1 MRDGTMTFH
10 FGRIDMRKV
19 LSVKSLVAMIM
30 LGFCFETS
38 SFAACHSTYN
48 LSVTSPSTEKQISIR
63 FIILDNKSGNPLQSA
78 VASASQY
85 GIYTV
90 SDKDGKAT
98 LKNIPKGKCRIS
110 IELLGYVKETVEIN
124 PETEDQPVTIKLKEE
139 NLSIDGVV
147 VVAQR
152 GSAGESTSSIIG
164 RQALDHIQATS
175 LKDIFQLLPGNVVT
189 SNPSLTTAGVFQNR
203 TLDKYDSNNSFGA
216 AIVVDGVPMSINAD
230 MNTKGGNGST
240 SGVDMR
246 SIGTDDIESVEVVRG
261 IASAEYGDLS
271 SGTMIVKSKVGVTDL
286 KMRAKIYPGIYQFYA
301 GKGLSL
307 KKAGTLNINADYARG
322 KSDPRYKTD
331 TYDRVLASLVHSI
344 NTKNGSSFIT
354 KLSTTNTY
362 EWSGADPDEK
372 ITDVWKTDRN
382 NGFQLSHSG
391 SLNTNRLFVR
401 TLKYDL
407 SYSFKKSD
415 SYTRAYMSGL
425 RPVVNATKE
434 GTYETIMLPSEYY
447 GCGGTVGKP
456 LTFFAKLSDSFYL
469 NSRNSLFKNRFNLGT
484 EFRSEGNVGRG
495 YEDDDPLKPLSSS
508 GYRPRSFKDIPF
520 LNQISAWAEDNIN
533 LRFSKTKEYP
543 VLNLQAGLRWTMI
556 QPGLGKQMST
566 LSPRINASF
575 AANKWVSLRLGFG
588 ISEKTPSLLSLYP
601 ERTYLDY
608 LNVNASNG
616 EDRYLTVFTTRI
628 FDRNSLKLKPMRN
641 IKYEVGADFKTPWGQ
656 SISIIAYRESVRHGF
671 GSDNSVWKTVSFNH
685 WDATDVRFDGN
696 MASYDKGK
704 PSNVQTFLTNILY
717 PANTDSHIS
726 EGIELDCNLGQIR
739 SSGTSF
745 YLTGSYSMTKSET
758 ERKTYMLPK
767 GYSKSYSRI
776 YLAYPAG
783 MNGSERRQGTMV
795 LRVVQSIPKLN
806 FVLSGTVQT
815 IFYDY
820 TMNSRFT
827 AAPEG
832 YIIAEE
838 NVAPQVGTG
847 MNEYVAFT
855 SDQLADPDYSF
866 PENWPSGER
875 FLLKEQIFKK
885 TAYSDVPET
894 WPPLW
899 VFNLRVTKDI
909 TKFLGTSFYV
919 NNLFFSQP
927 WHKSSVSSS
936 VTERNSNLFSFG
948 IELYV
953 NL

>member
-1 MRDGTMTFH
+1 MEQWEFH
-10 FGRIDMRKV
+10 SGRIEMGKI
-19 LSVKSLVAMIM
+19 LSVKGLVVMTM

-38 SFAACHSTYN
+38 SFAACHSTYR
-48 LSVTSPSTEKQISIR
+48 LSAATSSTEKQISIR
-63 FIILDNKSGNPLQSA
+63 FIILDNKSGAPLQSA
-78 VASASQY
+78 VAVASQY
-85 GIYTV
+85 GIYAV
-90 SDKDGKAT
+90 SDKNGNAI
-98 LKNIPKGKCRIS
+98 LKNIPKGKCSIS
-110 IELLGYVKETVEIN
+110 IELLGYVKETVEIA
-124 PETEDQPVTIKLKEE
+124 PETVDQPVTIKLKEE
-139 NLSIDGVV
+139 SLSLDDVV

-203 TLDKYDSNNSFGA
+203 TLDKYDSNNSFGSS
-216 AIVVDGVPMSINAD
+216 IVVDGVPMSVNAD
-230 MNTKGGNGST
+230 MNTKGGTGST
-240 SGVDMR
+240 VGSGVDMR
-246 SIGTDDIESVEVVRG
+246 SIGTDDIESVEVIRG

-271 SGTMIVKSKVGVTDL
+271 SGTMIVKSKVGITDL

-301 GKGLSL
+301 GKGLGL
-307 KKAGTLNINADYARG
+307 KKFGTLNVNFDYARG

-331 TYDRVLASLVHSI
+331 TYDRVLASLVHSF
-344 NTKNGSSFIT
+344 NTKSGSTFTT
-354 KLSTTNTY
+354 KISSTNTY
-362 EWSGADPDEK
+362 EWSGPDPDEK

-382 NGFQLSHSG
+382 NGVQLSHSG
-391 SLNTNRLFVR
+391 SLNVNRLLAR

-407 SYSFKKSD
+407 SYSFKRSD
-415 SYTRAYMSGL
+415 SYTRSYLTGL
-425 RPVVNATKE
+425 RPVINATEE
-434 GTYETIMLPSEYY
+434 GEHETIMLPAAYY
-447 GCGGTVGKP
+447 GCGGTIGKP
-456 LTFFAKLSDSFYL
+456 MSFFTKLSDTFYL
-469 NSRNSLFKNRFNLGT
+469 NTRNSLFKNRFNIGS

-495 YEDDDPLKPLSSS
+495 YKDDDPLKPLSSS
-508 GYRPRSFKDIPF
+508 GYRPRSFKEIPF

-533 LRFSKTKEYP
+533 LKFSKTRNYP
-543 VLNLQAGLRWTMI
+543 AINLQAGLRWTMI
-556 QPGLGKQMST
+556 QPGRDKQMST
-566 LSPRINASF
+566 LSPRINASL
-575 AANKWVSLRLGFG
+575 AANKWASLRLGFG

-616 EDRYLTVFTTRI
+616 DERYLTVYTTRI
-628 FDRNSLKLKPMRN
+628 FDRNSLKLKPMRS
-641 IKYEVGADFKTPWGQ
+641 IKYEAGTDFKTPWGQ
-656 SISIIAYRESVRHGF
+656 SISIIAYREDVRHGF

-685 WDATDVRFDGN
+685 WNASDVMFDGIV
-696 MASYDKGK
+696 ASYDKEK
-704 PSNVQTFLTNILY
+704 PSYVQTFLTNILY

-739 SSGTSF
+739 STGTSF

-758 ERKTYMLPK
+758 ERNIYMLPK
-767 GYSKSYSRI
+767 GYGKSYSRV
-776 YLAYPAG
+776 YLVYPAG
-783 MNGSERRQGTMV
+783 MNGSQRRQGTMV

-820 TMNSRFT
+820 TKNSRFT
-827 AAPEG
+827 AAPLG
-832 YIIAEE
+832 YIIAEN

-847 MNEYVAFT
+847 DFEYVAF
-855 SDQLADPDYSF
+855 SSEQLADPEYSF
-866 PENWPSGER
+866 PEQWNAEDR
-875 FLLKEQIFKK
+875 FLLKDQIFQK

-909 TKFLGTSFYV
+909 AKFLGASFYV

-953 NL
+953 NF

>member
-1 MRDGTMTFH
+1 MW
-10 FGRIDMRKV
+10 KV
-19 LSVKSLVAMIM
+19 LSVKGLVIMIM
-30 LGFCFETS
+30 LGFCYETS
-38 SFAACHSTYN
+38 SFATNHSTYK
-48 LSVTSPSTEKQISIR
+48 LSVSSFSTEKQISIR

-78 VASASQY
+78 VAVASQY
-85 GIYTV
+85 GIYTI

-110 IELLGYVKETVEIN
+110 VELLGYVKKTVEID
-124 PETEDQPVTIKLKEE
+124 PETVDQPVTIKLKEE

-216 AIVVDGVPMSINAD
+216 AIVVDGVPMSVNAD

-271 SGTMIVKSKVGVTDL
+271 SGTMIVKSKVGITDL

-331 TYDRVLASLVHSI
+331 TYDRVLASIVHSF
-344 NTKNGSSFIT
+344 NTKEGNTFTT
-354 KLSTTNTY
+354 KFSTTNTY
-362 EWSGADPDEK
+362 EWSGPDPDEK
-372 ITDVWKTDRN
+372 ITDVWKTDSN

-391 SLNTNRLFVR
+391 NLNVNKLFAR
-401 TLKYDL
+401 TIKYDL
-407 SYSFKKSD
+407 AYSYKKSE
-415 SYTRAYMSGL
+415 SYTRSYLTGL
-425 RPVVNATKE
+425 RPVINATEE
-434 GTYETIMLPSEYY
+434 GEHETIMLPAAYY
-447 GCGGTVGKP
+447 GCGGTLGKP
-456 LTFFAKLSDSFYL
+456 MSFFAKGSDTFFL
-469 NSRNSLFKNRFNLGT
+469 NSHNSLFKNRFNIGL

-495 YEDDDPLKPLSSS
+495 YKDDNVLYPLSSS
-508 GYRPRSFKDIPF
+508 GYRPRSFKEIPF
-520 LNQISAWAEDNIN
+520 LNQLSAWAEDNIN

-556 QPGLGKQMST
+556 QPGREEQMST
-566 LSPRINASF
+566 LSPRINASL
-575 AANKWVSLRLGFG
+575 AANKWASLRLGFG
-588 ISEKTPSLLSLYP
+588 ISEKTPSLLSIYP

-616 EDRYLTVFTTRI
+616 DERYLTVYTTRI
-628 FDRNSLKLKPMRN
+628 FERNSLKLKPMRS
-641 IKYEVGADFKTPWGQ
+641 IKYEIGADFKTPWGQ
-656 SISIIAYRESVRHGF
+656 SISVIAYREDVHQGF
-671 GSDNSVWKTVSFNH
+671 GADNSVWKTVSFNH
-685 WDATDVRFDGN
+685 WDATDVKFDGSG
-696 MASYDKGK
+696 ASYDKEN
-704 PSNVQTFLTNILY
+704 PSYVQTFLTNIPY

-739 SSGTSF
+739 STGTSF

-758 ERKTYMLPK
+758 ERKTYTLPK
-767 GYSKSYSRI
+767 GYSKSYSRV
-776 YLAYPAG
+776 YLVYPSG

-806 FVLSGTVQT
+806 FVLSGTIQT

-820 TMNSRFT
+820 TRNSRFT

-832 YIIAEE
+832 YIIAEN
-838 NVAPQVGTG
+838 NVTPQVGTG
-847 MNEYVAFT
+847 AFEYVAFT
-855 SDQLADPDYSF
+855 SGQLADPEYSF
-866 PENWPSGER
+866 PERWNEDDR
-875 FLLKEQIFKK
+875 FLLKDQIFQK

-909 TKFLGTSFYV
+909 TKFLGASFYV

-948 IELYV
+948 IELYI

>member
-1 MRDGTMTFH
+1 MSMRILSLAALLILCLETSVMAAGNPYCRSSRSEATPEKSTS
-10 FGRIDMRKV
+10 
-19 LSVKSLVAMIM
+19 SVKFKIIDN
-30 LGFCFETS
+30 ETG
-38 SFAACHSTYN
+38 
-48 LSVTSPSTEKQISIR
+48 K
-63 FIILDNKSGNPLQSA
+63 PLQSVVIIA
-78 VASASQY
+78 KEY
-85 GIYTV
+85 GIHAV
-90 SDKDGKAT
+90 SDESGNAV
-98 LKNIPKGKCRIS
+98 LRNIPAGKCKVS
-110 IELLGYVKETVEIN
+110 VESLGYVKETVEVVAGASAQ
-124 PETEDQPVTIKLKEE
+124 TVTIRLKEE

-216 AIVVDGVPMSINAD
+216 AIVMDGVPLSVNAD
-230 MNTKGGNGST
+230 MNTKGGTGST
-240 SGVDMR
+240 AGSGVDMR
-246 SIGTDDIESVEVVRG
+246 SIGTDDIESVEVIRG

-271 SGTMIVKSKVGVTDL
+271 SGTMIVKSKVGITDL

-301 GKGLSL
+301 GKGLGL
-307 KKAGTLNINADYARG
+307 KKAGTLNVNADYARG

-331 TYDRVLASLVHSI
+331 TYDRVLASLVHSF
-344 NTKNGSSFIT
+344 NTKGGNTFTT

-362 EWSGADPDEK
+362 EWSGPDPDEK

-391 SLNTNRLFVR
+391 SLNVNRLLAR
-401 TLKYDL
+401 SLKYDL

-415 SYTRAYMSGL
+415 SYTRSYLTGL
-425 RPVVNATKE
+425 RPVINSTEE
-434 GTYETIMLPSEYY
+434 GEHETVMLPAAYY

-456 LTFFAKLSDSFYL
+456 MSFFAKLSDSFYL
-469 NSRNSLFKNRFNLGT
+469 NTRNSLFKNRFNLGS

-495 YEDDDPLKPLSSS
+495 YKDDDVLYPLSSS
-508 GYRPRSFKDIPF
+508 GYRPRSFKEIPF

-556 QPGLGKQMST
+556 QPGRKEQMSA
-566 LSPRINASF
+566 LSPRINASL
-575 AANKWVSLRLGFG
+575 AANKWASLRLGFG

-608 LNVNASNG
+608 LNVNATNG
-616 EDRYLTVFTTRI
+616 DERYLTVYTTRI
-628 FDRNSLKLKPMRN
+628 FERNSLKLKPMRSV
-641 IKYEVGADFKTPWGQ
+641 KYELGADFKTPWGQ
-656 SISIIAYRESVRHGF
+656 SISVIAYREDVRHGF
-671 GSDNSVWKTVSFNH
+671 GADNSVWKTVSFNH
-685 WDATDVRFDGN
+685 WDATDVRFDGSG
-696 MASYDKGK
+696 ASYDKEK
-704 PSNVQTFLTNILY
+704 PSYVQTFLTNIPY

-739 SSGTSF
+739 GTGTSF

-767 GYSKSYSRI
+767 GYSKSYSRL
-776 YLAYPAG
+776 YLVYPAG
-783 MNGSERRQGTMV
+783 MNGSERCQGTMV

-820 TMNSRFT
+820 TKNSRFT

-832 YIIAEE
+832 YIIAEN

-847 MNEYVAFT
+847 AYEYVAFT
-855 SDQLADPDYSF
+855 SGQLDDPEYSF
-866 PENWPSGER
+866 PERWNAEDR
-875 FLLKEQIFKK
+875 FLLKDQIFQK

-909 TKFLGTSFYV
+909 AKFLGASFYV